1 MPLHY
6 ARPSGGGGQDMAFAA
21 VIELN
26 TLDGVTGFTFQG
38 AARDQAT
45 GWSVASAGDVNG
57 DGIDDLLIGSNT
69 GNGAQRGLAYVVF
82 GRSTPFNAIE
92 ALATLTP
99 DKGFS
104 MTGLT
109 NYDRVGFAVSS
120 AGDINHDGIDDF
132 IIGTNNGFSTA
143 TGNRAGIAYV
153 VFGADGLSSANLGAL
168 TGTNGFTFVGPN
180 NYSYVGRTITAL
192 GDINGDGI
200 DDIAFGA
207 NGADRDDYS
216 RPGAAYVVFG
226 SASGFAASLS
236 AGSLNGTNGFKISGS
251 GNAGLGY
258 SISAA
263 GDVNGDGLNDLIVG
277 ASTDGSYTGRAVI
290 IFGSSAPFSASIDM
304 SAGAQLVP
312 LQVSGQQIGRQV
324 AGAGDINGDGF
335 DDVMVASNYGRAG
348 GSNTGTIYVVFGKAT
363 GWGTTTDLDGLNGSN
378 GFIIAGADVEDLA
391 GISISRAGDIND
403 DGFDDILIGA
413 NKADPH
419 GGNSGAAYLVFG
431 KASGFG
437 FLDLSNLDG
446 TNGFK
451 MLGGAFDAWAGRRVA
466 AGGDINGDGV
476 DDLVV
481 SAPYNYNGGRG
492 MTYVIYGQSSRVTFV
507 GGNGNDNQTGG
518 TGGDSLSGGGGND
531 TLNGAAGDDILD
543 GGDLS
548 DVLNGGDGRDELIG
562 GSGGDILSGDAGDDS
577 ISGGIGADKLF
588 GGDGVDTL
596 DGGADNDRFDGG
608 AGNDILLGGDGNDYL
623 DGGAGVDS
631 MNGGA
636 GNDVYIVDSTSDT
649 VTELAG
655 GGYDIVRGAVMI
667 RLAANV
673 EAAELQGSGHLS
685 AVGNNGA
692 NNLQG
697 NSGNNSL
704 IGAGGVDTI
713 NGQDGDDNVIG
724 GAGNDLLRGGLGRDS
739 FYVYDD
745 SIGGSVLETDQI
757 FDFSAAESD
766 TIILQFID
774 ANPFVDGDQ
783 AFTLVSAFSKHAG
796 QMTLSFSAGIT
807 LLRLDV
813 NGDAKADYHLK
824 INGDVTGDSAGWLL

>member
-1 MPLHY
+1 
-6 ARPSGGGGQDMAFAA
+6 MAFAA

-38 AARDQAT
+38 AATNQAT

-57 DGIDDLLIGSNT
+57 DGIDDLLIGSNI
-69 GNGAQRGLAYVVF
+69 GNGNQRGLAYVVF

-109 NYDRVGFAVSS
+109 NYDRVGFAVSA

-143 TGNRAGIAYV
+143 TGNRSGIAYI
-153 VFGADGLSSANLGAL
+153 VFGADGLSSADLGAL
-168 TGTNGFTFVGPN
+168 DGTSGFTFVGPN
-180 NYSYVGRTITAL
+180 NYSYAGRTITAL

-207 NGADRDDYS
+207 NGADRDYDS

-258 SISAA
+258 SISSA

-290 IFGSSAPFSASIDM
+290 IFGSSTPFSAAIDM
-304 SAGAQLVP
+304 STGAQLVP

-348 GSNTGTIYVVFGKAT
+348 GSNTGTIYVVFGKAS
-363 GWGTTTDLDGLNGSN
+363 GWDTTTDLDGLNGSN

-391 GISISRAGDIND
+391 GISISSAGDIND

-431 KASGFG
+431 KATGFG
-437 FLDLSNLDG
+437 TLDLSNLDG

-548 DVLNGGDGRDELIG
+548 DVLNGGDGADDLIG

-608 AGNDILLGGDGNDYL
+608 SGADILLGGAGNDYL
-623 DGGAGVDS
+623 DGGVGADS
-631 MNGGA
+631 MTGGV
-636 GNDVYIVDSTSDT
+636 GNDVFLVDDGDDT
-649 VTELAG
+649 VIEAAG
-655 GGYDIVRGAVMI
+655 EGYDIVRSSVSI
-667 RLAANV
+667 RVLAANV
-673 EAAELQGSGHLS
+673 EAVELQGAADLN
-685 AVGNNGA
+685 ANGNGDA

-697 NSGNNSL
+697 NTGSNQLSG
-704 IGAGGVDTI
+704 GGGVDTI
-713 NGQDGDDNVIG
+713 NGNDGDDVVIG
-724 GAGNDLLRGGLGRDS
+724 GTGNDLLRGGLGADS
-739 FYVYDD
+739 FRVLGE
-745 SIGGSVLETDQI
+745 SMGRPVLESDQI
-757 FDFSAAESD
+757 FDFSTAEGDIVDLSA
-766 TIILQFID
+766 ID
-774 ANPFVDGDQ
+774 ANSLLDGNQ
-783 AFTLVSAFSKHAG
+783 AFSLVTAFSKQAG
-796 QMTLSFSAGIT
+796 QMTMSFSGGVT
-807 LLRLDV
+807 LIRLDV
-813 NGDAKADYHLK
+813 NGDTKADYQLK
-824 INGDVTGDSAGWLL
+824 INGDVTGDSGGWLL